1 MNERQAGT
9 WLSEA
14 RYGRFRDACRG
25 DHAAAIDL
33 YEWHA
38 ALSMASFGL
47 VHHFEVLVR
56 NAIDGTLGEGQ
67 SQTPIKDTW
76 LVDFGVLQ
84 PEGVRQV
91 INAIG
96 RLKQS
101 KVVTR
106 GRIVAGLSFSFWADL
121 FGHRYED
128 LWRHRLH
135 GAFPH
140 RGLTRK
146 ALSSRMRRIQRF
158 RNRIAHHD
166 SLLDQDVPAFVND
179 MLEISGWIDPDARLW
194 LEAQTGAI
202 EIARQVERR
211 AEFAAGPA

>member
-1 MNERQAGT
+1 MDERQACT
-9 WLSEA
+9 WLSAA
-14 RYGRFRDACRG
+14 RYGRFRDACG
-25 DHAAAIDL
+25 GNHASAIDL

-47 VHHFEVLVR
+47 IHHFEVLVR
-56 NAIDGTLGEGQ
+56 NAIDGTLGDGQ
-67 SQTPIKDTW
+67 PQEPIKDTW

-96 RLKQS
+96 RLRQG

-128 LWRHRLH
+128 LWRHRLR
-135 GAFPH
+135 GAFPN

-146 ALSSRMRRIQRF
+146 AVSSRMRRVQRL

-166 SLLDQDVPAFVND
+166 SLLDQNVPAVVND
-179 MLEISGWIDPDARLW
+179 VLEISGWIDPDARLW
-194 LEAQTGAI
+194 LEAQTGAT